1 MSEDKLSFSVQGM
14 TCASCVRN
22 VERSLKKIEG
32 VKFVS
37 VNLATEKA
45 VIIKEGKINFDE
57 IEKSVKK
64 VGYKAS
70 KEMPSEDMIEKNY
83 KHDKFNL
90 IFSLILTI
98 PISILML
105 FHMSGL
111 KIPYYNYLELII
123 GAINIFYLGQKTLKG
138 AWIAI
143 SHFHT
148 NMDTLVIIGA
158 LSSYITTILNM
169 TGMDVMSFGALASML
184 ITLHLLGRFIES
196 NLKSKASK
204 EIKSL
209 IKLKVEN
216 ANVING
222 ENVEKVPLETVKI
235 GSLILVKKGEKIPLD
250 GKIIEGNGLVDESMI
265 TGEPL
270 SIKKSENSKVV
281 GGTILE
287 EGLLKVEVEN
297 VGEET
302 FLNQMIKLVEEAQS
316 TKVPIQAFADRITLF
331 FIPIVLS
338 LAIIS
343 SLVWY
348 FNYENM
354 QEYLV
359 NMSKYIPW
367 LVVDAGAVSTSI
379 FVFVSTLVI
388 ACPCALGLA
397 TPMALV
403 AGSGA
408 AARKGLI
415 IKNGGAIQAAKDID
429 TILLD
434 KTGTITQGKP
444 TVVFQNIDKFYHDI
458 IYTIESNS
466 NHPLA
471 KSIYEYYENKKDKK
485 IDLNNFE
492 EITGKGVQAN
502 YENNIYFIGK
512 PKNYKIYEEYMEKGH
527 TVVEF
532 RENEEIKGF
541 ISIADPI
548 KEQAEDAIKELKT
561 MGIMPIMITGDSEIT
576 AKAVAKQ
583 VGIETIYSGV
593 SPKDKVDKVRELQ
606 ISGKK
611 VAMVGDGINDAAA
624 LKSSDISMAIGTGTD
639 LAIESA
645 DIISVKGEFSKIIDS
660 IKISKITFS
669 KIRQNLFWAFFY
681 NVIAIPLA
689 MSGLLHP
696 AISEIAMTFSSINVI
711 LNSLRIKKLIK

>member
-169 TGMDVMSFGALASML
+169 SGMDVMSFGALASML

>member
-250 GKIIEGNGLVDESMI
+250 GKIIEGKGLVDESMI

-576 AKAVAKQ
+576 ARAVAKQ

>member
-250 GKIIEGNGLVDESMI
+250 GKIIEGKGLVDESMI